1 MLQGRGGH
9 EGRNVDG
16 GLPKGT
22 ECGKVHVVGW
32 VIATCDLGLVLLR
45 KEASLMDDA
54 NADVDDVIV
63 GNGMLGKVGECSSP
77 E

>member
-9 EGRNVDG
+9 EGCNVDG

-22 ECGKVHVVGW
+22 ECSKVHVIGW
-32 VIATCDLGLVLLR
+32 VIAARDPGLVLIR
-45 KEASLMDDA
+45 KEASSMDEA
-54 NADVDDVIV
+54 NANVDDVII